1 MKRDTP
7 SYRGYRF
14 PPEIISHAV
23 WLYHRFC
30 LSFRDV
36 EDLLAQRSIAVSY
49 EAIRLWCIKFGPEY
63 DARGMQAGAIWVMEP
78 YDPSHE
84 NEGSDRHRGV
94 DIRVDDSPDPFKE
107 LRRLLNITLGWR
119 HSRMSRR
126 LAGEGKFTEAI
137 EAQKKALTY
146 NQADNVIYG
155 LAQRYA
161 QAGDVANAL
170 ENLREAIAQNPRW
183 KAVAARNTSFDKIKD
198 HPEFKALI
206 ERE

>member
-1 MKRDTP
+1 MARTFESSKGELAERLM
-7 SYRGYRF
+7 
-14 PPEIISHAV
+14 AV
-23 WLYHRFC
+23 L
-30 LSFRDV
+30 
-36 EDLLAQRSIAVSY
+36 
-49 EAIRLWCIKFGPEY
+49 EAGQAAGG

-94 DIRVDDSPDPFKE
+94 DIRVAYDSPDPFKE

>member
-1 MKRDTP
+1 MGYFKRAEFWHRTGKSLDGNSSRKWQLWSPRIRFSDGTVSSSRGNGRTP
-7 SYRGYRF
+7 C
-14 PPEIISHAV
+14 P
-23 WLYHRFC
+23 
-30 LSFRDV
+30 
-36 EDLLAQRSIAVSY
+36 
-49 EAIRLWCIKFGPEY
+49 
-63 DARGMQAGAIWVMEP
+63 
-78 YDPSHE
+78 
-84 NEGSDRHRGV
+84 
-94 DIRVDDSPDPFKE
+94 
-107 LRRLLNITLGWR
+107 
-119 HSRMSRR
+119 
-126 LAGEGKFTEAI
+126 TEAI

>member
-1 MKRDTP
+1 MVTTRPPKTIVKPTALGPVANTDTKLLI
-7 SYRGYRF
+7 YGLFQKGR
-14 PPEIISHAV
+14 V
-23 WLYHRFC
+23 
-30 LSFRDV
+30 
-36 EDLLAQRSIAVSY
+36 LAQ
-49 EAIRLWCIKFGPEY
+49 
-63 DARGMQAGAIWVMEP
+63 D
-78 YDPSHE
+78 
-84 NEGSDRHRGV
+84 GV